1 MSDKNIYPITNL
13 VGQNEPNT
21 EVGEYHSD
29 APSLM
34 AHFLRVMDERFVNMC
49 KAIVTDDIHM
59 IEEAQKRKW
68 DPSSTVARK
77 FWLQSP
83 VYRHVLNYAVI
94 SAMTGT
100 SVPISYMVT
109 KLGSTYTTIQRI
121 VNEAEAEGY
130 IDVFNKGDS
139 KSKTTISCK
148 PNLLLDFMMCYC
160 IERAEGW
167 NAVLNNFDTN
177 DFHIWY
183 ESMKDDPKKAEMF
196 KESFGKALEESEALK
211 VKFTES

>member
-1 MSDKNIYPITNL
+1 MSDKSKFFVVKENRSD
-13 VGQNEPNT
+13 
-21 EVGEYHSD
+21 VGEYESD
-29 APSLM
+29 APNLM
-34 AHFLRVMDERFVNMC
+34 APFLRVMDERFINMC
-49 KAIVTDDIHM
+49 KAIVTDDIQM
-59 IEEAQKRKW
+59 IEEAAKRKW
-68 DPSSTVARK
+68 DPSSTKQRK

-94 SAMTGT
+94 SAITGT
-100 SVPISYMVT
+100 SASISYMVT

-130 IDVFNKGDS
+130 IDVYNKGDS

-167 NAVLNNFDTN
+167 NAVMNDFDTN
-177 DFHIWY
+177 NFHIWY
-183 ESMKDDPKKAEMF
+183 ENMKDDPKKAEKF
-196 KESFGKALEESEALK
+196 KESFGKALEEAEALK

>member
-1 MSDKNIYPITNL
+1 MSDKSKFFVVKENGL
-13 VGQNEPNT
+13 
-21 EVGEYHSD
+21 EVGEYESD
-29 APSLM
+29 APNLM
-34 AHFLRVMDERFVNMC
+34 APFLRVMDERFINMC
-49 KAIVTDDIHM
+49 KAIVTDDIQM
-59 IEEAQKRKW
+59 IEEAAKRKW
-68 DPSSTVARK
+68 DPSSTKQRK

-94 SAMTGT
+94 SAITGT
-100 SVPISYMVT
+100 SASISYMVT

-130 IDVFNKGDS
+130 IDVYNKGDS

-167 NAVLNNFDTN
+167 NAVMNDFDTN
-177 DFHIWY
+177 NFHIWY
-183 ESMKDDPKKAEMF
+183 ENMKDDPKKAEKF
-196 KESFGKALEESEALK
+196 KESFGKALEEAEALK
-211 VKFTES
+211 VKFSES

>member
-1 MSDKNIYPITNL
+1 MSDKSKFFVVKENGL
-13 VGQNEPNT
+13 
-21 EVGEYHSD
+21 EVGEYESD
-29 APSLM
+29 APNLM
-34 AHFLRVMDERFVNMC
+34 APFLRVMDERFINMC
-49 KAIVTDDIHM
+49 KAIVTDDIQM
-59 IEEAQKRKW
+59 IEEAAKRKW
-68 DPSSTVARK
+68 DPSSTKQRK

-94 SAMTGT
+94 SAITGT
-100 SVPISYMVT
+100 SASISYMVT

-130 IDVFNKGDS
+130 IDVYNKGDS

-167 NAVLNNFDTN
+167 NAVMNDFDTN
-177 DFHIWY
+177 NFHIWY
-183 ESMKDDPKKAEMF
+183 ENMKDDPKKAEKF
-196 KESFGKALEESEALK
+196 KESFGKALEEAEALK